1 MEKSEFRKRAHEL
14 VDWMADYLEQK
25 ENYRVTPG
33 IAPREILDQLPLS
46 PPEKPESFDQIMED
60 FKEIIVPGMTH
71 WQHPSFFAYF
81 PANNSEPSILAEML
95 MSTLGAQCMSWIT
108 SPAATEL
115 EERVCDWLRD
125 AKGIDSSWK
134 GCIHDTASTATLS
147 AILTARE
154 RVTNFQVN
162 ENGYS
167 GKEVFR
173 VYSSAHVHSS
183 IDKGLKIAG
192 IGVSNLV
199 RIPVDHNFAMI
210 PEELSLAIKED
221 IAKGFKPL
229 CVVSALGT
237 TSSTAVDPIKE
248 ISAICHEFGIWHHI
262 DAAFAGTAL
271 LLPEYQG
278 LIQGHELADSYV
290 FNPHKWMFTNFD
302 CTIMY
307 LKEPRY
313 LVNTFSMTPEYL
325 KTDLDEEVNNYRD
338 WGIPLGRR
346 FRALKLWFVIRSYGL
361 EGIREKLRNH
371 MSLAKT
377 AEKLILSNPDLEI
390 LAPVNFNTICFR
402 FHSTNLQLADENRH
416 NESWMNQVNA
426 TGKAFFSHTKLD
438 GKFVIRWVIGQ
449 TDVSEKHIENAWSLL
464 MSKLEEI
471 KKESIS
477 TNG

>member
-33 IAPREILDQLPLS
+33 VAPKEIINQLPLS
-46 PPEKPESFDQIMED
+46 APEKAESFDQIMED

-71 WQHPSFFAYF
+71 WQHPAFFAYF

-95 MSTLGAQCMSWIT
+95 MSTLGAQCMSWLT

-115 EERVCDWLRD
+115 EERVCDWIRD
-125 AKGIDSSWK
+125 AKGIDPTWK

-147 AILTARE
+147 ALLTARE
-154 RVTNFQVN
+154 KATNYEIN
-162 ENGYS
+162 ENGFS
-167 GKEVFR
+167 KSAVFR

-183 IDKGLKIAG
+183 IDKALKIAG
-192 IGVSNLV
+192 IGVNNLV
-199 RIPVDHNFAMI
+199 RIPVDEHFAMI
-210 PEELSLAIKED
+210 PKELERAIKNDLE
-221 IAKGFKPL
+221 KGFRPL

-237 TSSTAVDPIKE
+237 TSSTAVDPILE
-248 ISAICHEFGIWHHI
+248 ISEICNEFGVWHHI

-271 LLPEYQG
+271 LLPEYQE
-278 LIQGHELADSYV
+278 LIKGHELADSYV

-325 KTDLDEEVNNYRD
+325 KTNLDEEVNNYRD

-371 MSLAKT
+371 MSLAKST
-377 AEKLILSNPDLEI
+377 ETLILEHPELEI

-402 FHSTNLQLADENRH
+402 FYGQNLGMELQNH
-416 NESWMNQVNA
+416 MNEYWMNSVNE
-426 TGKAFFSHTKLD
+426 TGQAFFSHTKLD
-438 GKFVIRWVIGQ
+438 GKYVIRWVIGQ
-449 TDVSEKHIENAWSLL
+449 TDVTEKHIQNAWSLL
-464 MSKLEEI
+464 LEKLEET
-471 KKESIS
+471 KKKFI
-477 TNG
+477 

>member
-33 IAPREILDQLPLS
+33 VAPREIINQLPLN
-46 PPEKPESFDQIMED
+46 PPENGESFDQIMED

-71 WQHPSFFAYF
+71 WQHPAFFAYF

-95 MSTLGAQCMSWIT
+95 MSTMGAQCMSWLT

-125 AKGIDSSWK
+125 AKGINSSWK

-147 AILTARE
+147 ALLTARE
-154 RVTNFQVN
+154 KATNYDIN
-162 ENGYS
+162 ENGFS
-167 GKEVFR
+167 KNEVFR

-183 IDKGLKIAG
+183 IDKALKIAG
-192 IGVSNLV
+192 IGVANLV
-199 RIPVDHNFAMI
+199 RVPVDENFAMI
-210 PEELSLAIKED
+210 PGELKKAIKED
-221 IAKGFKPL
+221 LEKGFRPL
-229 CVVSALGT
+229 CVISALGT

-248 ISAICHEFGIWHHI
+248 ISEICQSFDVWHHI

-271 LLPEYQG
+271 LLSEYQE
-278 LIQGHELADSYV
+278 LIEGHELADSYV

-325 KTDLDEEVNNYRD
+325 KTSLDEEVNNYRD

-361 EGIREKLRNH
+361 EGIRQKLRNH
-371 MSLAKT
+371 ISLAKNT
-377 AEKLILSNPDLEI
+377 EKLILAHDELEV

-402 FHSTNLQLADENRH
+402 FSAEKLNLDEANRF
-416 NESWMNQVNA
+416 NERWMNSVND
-426 TGKAFFSHTKLD
+426 TGLAFFSHTKLD
-438 GKFVIRWVIGQ
+438 GKYVIRWVIGQ
-449 TDVSEKHIENAWSLL
+449 TDVAEKHIQNAWSLL
-464 MSKLEEI
+464 LEKLEET
-471 KKESIS
+471 KKELS
-477 TNG
+477 